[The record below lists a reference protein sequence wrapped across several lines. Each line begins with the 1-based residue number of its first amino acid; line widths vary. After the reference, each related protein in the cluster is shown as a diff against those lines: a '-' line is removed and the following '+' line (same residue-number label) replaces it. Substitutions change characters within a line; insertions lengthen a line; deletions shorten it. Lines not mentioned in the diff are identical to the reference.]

1 MSESRPRGAR
11 PSFLRLGVWA
21 VFFGLMALWAAQ
33 NVFQCAPESPLVGRP
48 APPFEAPIVAG
59 DGEGDRVSLE
69 PLRGRAVMLDFWA
82 SWCPPCRASIPIVS
96 RLAERHAPG
105 GLVTLGVN
113 VERERSPVFV
123 RRAHAALHAG
133 FPSLHDENGMQ
144 FDYAVQSL
152 PTLVLIDR
160 RGVVR
165 LVEVGIPDEDSL
177 DAQIRGILGENP

>member
-1 MSESRPRGAR
+1 MSEAKR

-33 NVFQCAPESPLVGRP
+33 NVFDWGPQSPLIGQP
-48 APPFEAPIVAG
+48 APTFEAPIVAG
-59 DGEGDRVSLE
+59 DGEGDRVALE

-82 SWCPPCRASIPIVS
+82 SWCPPCRASIPIVT
-96 RLAERHAPG
+96 RVAERHAAD

-123 RRAHAALHAG
+123 QRAHAALHAG
-133 FPSLHDENGMQ
+133 FPSLHDTTGMQ
-144 FDYAVQSL
+144 FDYGIQSL
-152 PTLVLIDR
+152 PTLILIDR

-165 LVEVGIPDEDSL
+165 LFEVGVPDEEAL
-177 DAQIRGILGENP
+177 DAHIREILREDP